1 MGPAYIGDGELGSKG
16 KEMGKHFVFWA
27 EKEPF
32 GQRCQFGGGEAGR
45 VGWGWLAG
53 YLLAPF
59 RARLGVPSW
68 VLNMRRQCMWGHV
81 MSSVL
86 QKVFQVCRLFQSF
99 SLLSLPFSTENETAL
114 LLGWDSNPDTPLVG
128 T

>member
-1 MGPAYIGDGELGSKG
+1 MGPAYIGDVGTSDGELGSKG

-32 GQRCQFGGGEAGR
+32 GQRCQFRGGEAGR
-45 VGWGWLAG
+45 AGWGWLAG

-59 RARLGVPSW
+59 SARLGVSSW
-68 VLNMRRQCMWGHV
+68 ILSMRRQCMWGHM

-86 QKVFQVCRLFQSF
+86 QKIFQVCLLFQSF
-99 SLLSLPFSTENETAL
+99 SLHSFAFFH
-114 LLGWDSNPDTPLVG
+114 
-128 T
+128 